1 MKTGYITKSDR
12 GDEFYGKQGGNGETA
27 LSLRGELLPGG
38 DRRVSARSAGI
49 DFDTAMRIASGFGG
63 GMGRLREVCGAVS
76 GMFMA
81 AGLLRGSSDLRDKAA
96 KDAHYALIQELA
108 EAFRRENGSIVC
120 RELLG
125 SAPRRRT
132 GPSPKR
138 ARRSITASVRA
149 RSWWHSQPGCWRRN

>member
-1 MKTGYITKSDR
+1 MENKA
-12 GDEFYGKQGGNGETA
+12 ETA
-27 LSLRGELLPGG
+27 KRLFLSGANCSQAVIGAFQPGVRGLISIRRCASLRA
-38 DRRVSARSAGI
+38 SAA
-49 DFDTAMRIASGFGG
+49 

-125 SAPRRRT
+125 LGAAQADRPVSEART
-132 GPSPKR
+132 PEYYRKR
-138 ARRSITASVRA
+138 PCAELVAFAAGLLEEKLKERLRA
-149 RSWWHSQPGCWRRN
+149 ESGVGQ

>member
-1 MKTGYITKSDR
+1 MENKA
-12 GDEFYGKQGGNGETA
+12 ETA
-27 LSLRGELLPGG
+27 KRLFLSGANCSQAVIGAFQPEC
-38 DRRVSARSAGI
+38 GI

-125 SAPRRRT
+125 LGAAQADRPVSEART
-132 GPSPKR
+132 PEYDRKR
-138 ARRSITASVRA
+138 PCAELVAFAAGLLEEKLKERLRA
-149 RSWWHSQPGCWRRN
+149 ESGVGQ

>member
-1 MKTGYITKSDR
+1 
-12 GDEFYGKQGGNGETA
+12 
-27 LSLRGELLPGG
+27 
-38 DRRVSARSAGI
+38 
-49 DFDTAMRIASGFGG
+49 MRIASGFGG

-81 AGLLRGSSDLRDKAA
+81 AGLLRGSSDLQDKAA

-125 SAPRRRT
+125 LGTAQADR
-132 GPSPKR
+132 PSPKR

-149 RSWWHSQPGCWRRN
+149 RSWWHSPPACWRRN